1 MPADRSALGA
11 FLRSRRDRLTPAQA
25 GITAFPGARRVP
37 GLRREELAV
46 LAGLSPDY
54 YSRVEQGRQPNVST
68 EVLDALARALRL
80 DDTERAHLHTLAT
93 PPRRRSSR
101 ATAPQQQADP
111 GLLRLMTT
119 LDHVPAL
126 VLGRSGAILATN
138 HLLRCVLGRPF
149 EPGSSLMRYL
159 FLDPDARQRIVNW
172 ESFAQAS
179 VGALRRELGLH
190 PDDVQLRRLVAEL
203 READPDVARWWD
215 DQGVRDYAS
224 VPKQIDHPVAG
235 PLSFD
240 IELVTMANLPDQHLI
255 VYTVQ
260 PDSPTARALPLVA
273 SWEAEVLA

>member
-1 MPADRSALGA
+1 MPADRTALGA
-11 FLRSRRDRLTPAQA
+11 FLRSRRDGLTPAQA

-54 YSRVEQGRQPNVST
+54 YSRVEQGRQPNVSV

-80 DDTERAHLHTLAT
+80 DDTERAHLHTLAS

-101 ATAPQQQADP
+101 PAANQQADP

-126 VLGRSGAILATN
+126 VLGRSGTVLATN
-138 HLLRCVLGRPF
+138 HLLRAVLGRPF
-149 EPGSSLMRYL
+149 GPGSSLMRYL
-159 FLDPDARQRIVNW
+159 FLDAEARERIVNW

-190 PDDVQLRRLVAEL
+190 PDDVRLQRLVAEL
-203 READPDVARWWD
+203 RAADPAVARWWD

-224 VPKQIDHPVAG
+224 VPKQIAHPVAG

-260 PDSPTARALPLVA
+260 PDSPTARALPLLA
-273 SWEAEVLA
+273 TWTAEVLA